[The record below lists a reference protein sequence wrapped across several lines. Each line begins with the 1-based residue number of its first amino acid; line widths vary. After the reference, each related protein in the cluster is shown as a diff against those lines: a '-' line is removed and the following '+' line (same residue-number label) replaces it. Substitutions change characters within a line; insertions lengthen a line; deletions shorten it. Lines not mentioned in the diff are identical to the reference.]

1 MADQTKTILIDVD
14 VDASKAEGGA
24 SKARAALASLGDG
37 LGRAR
42 EKGNELADELE
53 LVGIAAGTVA
63 AVIGGTLVGAIS
75 KFIEQDK
82 KAADS
87 VESLGKAF
95 DELLFTLGNAILG
108 GDNFAKTT
116 DKVTGAVK
124 DLTTEIDNNRGQ
136 IFEFAKGTVTALSY
150 VVEYM
155 LKAVLGVQIFIQAV
169 VDAIQEAVR
178 LGIAGFINLAEGLA
192 DLLGVK
198 LGDNHYALK
207 LSLEVEG
214 QNRFRETIALA
225 ERLDELSAGFE
236 GAREFVGGL
245 GTGPGSTPVGSAKGR
260 RRVGVGGGVGAE
272 ADTLDFTEAEGL
284 ATLFQLQAEGGAPGA
299 TGAAAGAGGLGSVT
313 QDVGQLTSA
322 TDDLTASLAGAD
334 VAGARLTENMAA
346 GFDSLTTSAVSLGV
360 ALADSLVSAFVQGEA
375 SVEKWVGTALEGI
388 GQIALNF
395 GQAAI
400 LAGAVSNAVPFF
412 GLSGGVAIAAG
423 AALVALGLGLKAGG
437 AALASGGGE
446 GGGAVGAGS
455 SAPVPRPP
463 ALRQTDDRETTIVLE
478 IDGQRIGRAMAGPL
492 RQMLE
497 LGHLRV
503 PVEG

>member
-245 GTGPGSTPVGSAKGR
+245 GTGPGSTPVGSAKRR
-260 RRVGVGGGVGAE
+260 RRVGGEGGGAGEDV
-272 ADTLDFTEAEGL
+272 LDFTEAESL
-284 ATLFQLQAEGGAPGA
+284 ATLFQLQAEAGAPGA

-313 QDVGQLTSA
+313 QDVAQLTSA